1 MSNWERCVSDG
12 HQRSSLIQEK
22 HAVLFLKNLQTR
34 RAKEKLKSTVTAE
47 RTCILD
53 AYKPNK
59 PKPQR
64 ESQPQRALHSL
75 LISAVLSRG
84 QKSLG
89 FIYSADHRYA
99 CRAQGWVSKL
109 QFFYFFC
116 ERNWKMALEAKSH
129 SLFCSPASH
138 SDNAEIKS
146 SFLSYV
152 KIEGEISGI
161 RENINEFSG
170 KEWEVAQNV
179 HTVVALYLSP
189 WVSSVRCDENTDV
202 SAGQLGSDHT
212 WIQKGSE
219 GAFKHVIVIQTWNR
233 CAGKVDFISLC
244 KLLLAGKDRSKDQIW
259 LGALRDVIEDKQQY
273 GRANQSANQ
282 IISSPDA
289 IIIPGADSLLT
300 MFPEV

>member
-1 MSNWERCVSDG
+1 MCVGWPPEILLDSGKTRCTLPEKPADETS
-12 HQRSSLIQEK
+12 QRKTQVYGDSR
-22 HAVLFLKNLQTR
+22 KNVHTWRLQAKQTETSTR
-34 RAKEKLKSTVTAE
+34 
-47 RTCILD
+47 
-53 AYKPNK
+53 
-59 PKPQR
+59 
-64 ESQPQRALHSL
+64 
-75 LISAVLSRG
+75 ISAAASVALFVDFCRL
-84 QKSLG
+84 KPRAEIFG

-116 ERNWKMALEAKSH
+116 ERNWKMALEAESH

-189 WVSSVRCDENTDV
+189 WVSSIRCDENTDV

-219 GAFKHVIVIQTWNR
+219 GAFKHVIAIQTWNR

>member
-1 MSNWERCVSDG
+1 
-12 HQRSSLIQEK
+12 
-22 HAVLFLKNLQTR
+22 
-34 RAKEKLKSTVTAE
+34 
-47 RTCILD
+47 
-53 AYKPNK
+53 
-59 PKPQR
+59 
-64 ESQPQRALHSL
+64 
-75 LISAVLSRG
+75 
-84 QKSLG
+84 
-89 FIYSADHRYA
+89 
-99 CRAQGWVSKL
+99 
-109 QFFYFFC
+109 
-116 ERNWKMALEAKSH
+116 MALEAESH

-219 GAFKHVIVIQTWNR
+219 GAFKHVIAIQTWNR

>member
-1 MSNWERCVSDG
+1 MCVGWPPEILLDSGKTRCTLPEKPADETS
-12 HQRSSLIQEK
+12 QRKTQVYGDSRK
-22 HAVLFLKNLQTR
+22 DVHTWRLQAKQTETSTR
-34 RAKEKLKSTVTAE
+34 
-47 RTCILD
+47 
-53 AYKPNK
+53 
-59 PKPQR
+59 
-64 ESQPQRALHSL
+64 
-75 LISAVLSRG
+75 ISAAASVALFVDFCRLKPRAEIFGFYLFCRSQIRMSRTRLSV
-84 QKSLG
+84 KTTIL
-89 FIYSADHRYA
+89 
-99 CRAQGWVSKL
+99 
-109 QFFYFFC
+109 YFFC

-219 GAFKHVIVIQTWNR
+219 GAFKHVIAIQTWNR

-259 LGALRDVIEDKQQY
+259 LGALRDAIEDKQQY
-273 GRANQSANQ
+273 GCANQSANQ